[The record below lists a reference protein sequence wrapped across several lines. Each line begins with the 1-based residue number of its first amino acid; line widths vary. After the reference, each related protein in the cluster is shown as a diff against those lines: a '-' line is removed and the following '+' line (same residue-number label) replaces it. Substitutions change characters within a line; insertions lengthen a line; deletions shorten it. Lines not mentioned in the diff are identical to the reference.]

1 MKAPILEQVAALPYR
16 LNDEGHVEVLL
27 VTSRGSKRWLVPK
40 GNLEVGRA
48 AHETAAREAFEE
60 AGVIGEI
67 SDAPIGSFP
76 WTKSGARGAERRI
89 MVTVFSL
96 KVASRERT
104 WPEKGQRRAA
114 WFLTGSMGGAE
125 LEPELH
131 RLISAFGEAAG
142 ASGP

>member
-1 MKAPILEQVAALPYR
+1 MRTPILEQVAALPYR

-40 GNLEVGRA
+40 GNREAGHA
-48 AHETAAREAFEE
+48 PHETAAREAFEE

-89 MVTVFSL
+89 MVTVFAL

-104 WPEKGQRRAA
+104 WPEKGQRRAV
-114 WFLTGSMGGAE
+114 WFRARMTTEAA
-125 LEPELH
+125 LEPELQ
-131 RLISAFGEAAG
+131 RLIEAFEEAVAS
-142 ASGP
+142 SGP